1 MQIDQSQL
9 FAEPRPSA
17 AQIRPDGANAVSG
30 VATQRHRATMTG
42 MIMDVLPPGLWE
54 SMGFNRE

>member
-1 MQIDQSQL
+1 M
-9 FAEPRPSA
+9 
-17 AQIRPDGANAVSG
+17 GANAVSG

-42 MIMDVLPPGLWE
+42 MIMDVLPLGLWE